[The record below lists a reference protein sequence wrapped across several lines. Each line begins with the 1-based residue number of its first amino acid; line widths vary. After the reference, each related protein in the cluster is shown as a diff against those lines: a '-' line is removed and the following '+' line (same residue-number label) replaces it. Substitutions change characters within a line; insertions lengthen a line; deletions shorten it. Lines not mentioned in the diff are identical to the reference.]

1 MFERTNNDS
10 HMTVMTEKMETRPAR
25 RFVRTRPVVQ
35 RIRFQPVCVSPFPPV
50 NHVVA
55 RAAPGDDPLEN
66 PYADPRRGIGADYG
80 EGFLQGNFGSSELVE
95 LDVDTMNDQLKV
107 TGAQRHRQSQFP
119 DEAFGLIFDLSVF
132 VDVESKQREAWD
144 RVADSHG
151 YRRFDFAGRPASHV
165 RDMMAERLILHVFKW
180 TSDIKEARALAF
192 DHHELLITLLSEQS
206 ELRDPSV
213 LKWLDAVFKQKIPCA
228 IVSIFDR
235 KTVRNVLERLKID
248 VTQVAII
255 AAEAELESRSERFL
269 MACMEL
275 RRPPEQSIVFCN
287 CVESIIAAHNITAK
301 AVAIVGDA
309 TAHQL
314 SGADLLLGSGFDEL
328 TIYGLRR
335 LFANQGE
342 GFMSLKKKRSEDDDR
357 GCKPI
362 TQATLE
368 PPEPDV

>member
-1 MFERTNNDS
+1 MTNVS
-10 HMTVMTEKMETRPAR
+10 EKRP
-25 RFVRTRPVVQ
+25 
-35 RIRFQPVCVSPFPPV
+35 CVWGR
-50 NHVVA
+50 VVA
-55 RAAPGDDPLEN
+55 RRVCSRFQRFQRFQRPNRAGLARAGPGEDPLEN
-66 PYADPRRGIGADYG
+66 PYADPRKGIGADYG
-80 EGFLQGNFGSSELVE
+80 EGFLQGTFGSEFSEL
-95 LDVDTMNDQLKV
+95 LDVDTMNDRLKV
-107 TGAQRHRQSQFP
+107 TGAERHRQSQFP

-144 RVADSHG
+144 RVADAHG
-151 YRRFDFAGRPASHV
+151 LRRFDFAGRPASHV

-180 TSDIKEARALAF
+180 TSDIKEARKLAF
-192 DHHELLITLLSEQS
+192 DHHELLVGLLSEES
-206 ELRDPSV
+206 EPRDPSV

-228 IVSIFDR
+228 IVSGFDR
-235 KTVRNVLERLKID
+235 RTVRRLLERLSID
-248 VTQVAII
+248 VTQVTII

-301 AVAIVGDA
+301 AVAVVGDS

-314 SGADLLLGSGFDEL
+314 SGADLLLPPSGFDEL

-335 LFANQGE
+335 LFADQGE
-342 GFMSLKKKRSEDDDR
+342 GFMNLKKKRSEDDDR
-357 GCKPI
+357 GPKPV

-368 PPEPDV
+368 PRERDV